1 MTRLLQEV
9 SVSSVARITQISA
22 RSEQGFDD
30 AVRVGIDRANSTLR
44 NVTGAWVKDQKI
56 EVTNGQITAF
66 QVILEITFILD

>member
-1 MTRLLQEV
+1 M
-9 SVSSVARITQISA
+9 SSVARITQISA